1 MFDCEWKFLRYT
13 LRISFYDHFE
23 LNKTKPNGIVLAN
36 DKRSVKN
43 YDVLKNIYSLW
54 SLRWLWLL
62 NIKVGGQTRYTSL
75 TIRDFIFHGKYLNK
89 YWVIKCVILTNF
101 LFKNMFLKK
110 NPSCLWL
117 FCCVKLSVWKKLS
130 PEELLAWALH

>member
-1 MFDCEWKFLRYT
+1 MFDCEWKFLRYI

-101 LFKNMFLKK
+101 LWINLDESNRMIIVCT
-110 NPSCLWL
+110 N
-117 FCCVKLSVWKKLS
+117 S
-130 PEELLAWALH
+130 PQMNTQKIIIFSHNNK